1 MSFSFISIRVEKYM
15 FFSCTGL
22 IEVGVFQG
30 VLSLSE
36 IHDLEV
42 KTTFQKGKHS
52 LGIQWLGFSHVTGV
66 LTISSTM
73 PQGAAGIGKTFSDHL
88 PGGKQRTGARAQ
100 VTPRIQ

>member
-1 MSFSFISIRVEKYM
+1 MSFSFVSIRVEKYM
-15 FFSCTGL
+15 VFSCTGL

-52 LGIQWLGFSHVTGV
+52 LGIQSCHRSFDNFFHDASGRCRNRQDIF
-66 LTISSTM
+66 
-73 PQGAAGIGKTFSDHL
+73 
-88 PGGKQRTGARAQ
+88 
-100 VTPRIQ
+100 